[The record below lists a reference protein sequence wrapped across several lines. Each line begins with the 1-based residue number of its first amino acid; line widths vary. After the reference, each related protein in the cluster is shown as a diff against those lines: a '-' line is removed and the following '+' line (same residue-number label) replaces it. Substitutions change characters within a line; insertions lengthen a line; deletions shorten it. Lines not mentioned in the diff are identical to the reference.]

1 MSTYGVSV
9 LGGDLATLVDTA
21 EAADLAGFD
30 AAWASEFYSRSGSI
44 SMAAMAARTKRC
56 RIGSSILYG
65 VGRSPLV
72 LATEARDLDE
82 LSGGRVVLGL
92 GNGTRRMMSDWHGVE
107 DTSAPALRM
116 EELVPLVR
124 RIWNLHEGPVHHEG
138 RFYRMNLVPTGDVA
152 PPKRAIPIITAGV
165 RPRMCEVA
173 GRVADGLAG
182 HPLFTTAY
190 VEEVARPAV
199 VRGAE
204 RAGRDPADIEIVSMV
219 ICAVHDDPQIARR
232 EAAQQIAFYSSVKT
246 YEHVLDVSGFAR
258 QGAAIRDAF
267 ARRDLPAMFAAVTD
281 DMIDAMAVA
290 GTAAEVR
297 EGLRRYE
304 GVLDHIVL
312 YSPSIGLAPERI
324 AENLGNL
331 IRDCAP
337 AFAGGKS
344 DQSG

>member
-1 MSTYGVSV
+1 
-9 LGGDLATLVDTA
+9 
-21 EAADLAGFD
+21 
-30 AAWASEFYSRSGSI
+30 
-44 SMAAMAARTKRC
+44 
-56 RIGSSILYG
+56 
-65 VGRSPLV
+65 
-72 LATEARDLDE
+72 
-82 LSGGRVVLGL
+82 
-92 GNGTRRMMSDWHGVE
+92 
-107 DTSAPALRM
+107 
-116 EELVPLVR
+116 
-124 RIWNLHEGPVHHEG
+124 
-138 RFYRMNLVPTGDVA
+138 
-152 PPKRAIPIITAGV
+152 
-165 RPRMCEVA
+165 
-173 GRVADGLAG
+173 
-182 HPLFTTAY
+182 
-190 VEEVARPAV
+190 
-199 VRGAE
+199 
-204 RAGRDPADIEIVSMV
+204 MV

-337 AFAGGKS
+337 AFAGGKG